1 MSEEQTAPVAQTEN
15 DGPASPST
23 ETTAGTAAPSDAAE
37 HEEHASAPA
46 PQPLGP
52 NPNAELDRIVFESLK
67 TGAKFDPEQALAL
80 LDVTIDEFNALVESY
95 PNMNF
100 GSGEQ
105 GAKWYNSLETAQ
117 GHLLR
122 GRALAGALARENS
135 LWRQIITHGTDKLF
149 AGRPKLGEKS
159 EGGNLLTGERA
170 MMKMQAVLGLGAI
183 VRVPLWHT
191 GIWVS
196 VKAPS
201 EQALLQLERMVANEK
216 ITLGRQSNGL
226 IFSSTSVYT
235 VTHLINFV
243 LDHVYDVTYKVE
255 EMAELKKVIRTT
267 DIPTLL
273 WGMLC
278 AIYPMGYN
286 YHKACVINPEKC
298 QHVTEELINLTKI
311 SWTDERHLTEKQRR
325 HMTRMTAKFTA
336 AELEA
341 YQADHAFQQHAVVKL
356 HPDLLMALKVPT
368 IEEFQLSGYRWVDSI
383 VRQADR
389 VFAGTL
395 AGEERNQYLIQQGQV
410 TALRQYAHWID
421 KLVLIDSDKDYTAEK
436 PWDDSDEQI
445 VDRQTIEDTVAQ
457 LAAND
462 DVFKAFFEGVG
473 TFIDNSTISLI
484 AIPKYNCPNCG
495 EAMTDE
501 EKKHPHLIALDTTSL
516 FFTLTDQRINK
527 VLSRSLP
534 SS

>member
-1 MSEEQTAPVAQTEN
+1 MSEEQTPPVVE
-15 DGPASPST
+15 
-23 ETTAGTAAPSDAAE
+23 ETTANQGEASLPETAATHDDDHHSNEPSRNVK
-37 HEEHASAPA
+37 
-46 PQPLGP
+46 GP
-52 NPNAELDRIVFESLK
+52 NAHAQQDRTVYEPLPK
-67 TGAKFDPEQALAL
+67 GKVFDPEQAVAL
-80 LDVTIDEFNALVESY
+80 LDVTIDEFNELVENY

-105 GAKWYNSLETAQ
+105 GAKWYSSLESAQ

-122 GRALAGALARENS
+122 GRALVGSLAREAS
-135 LWRQIITHGTDKLF
+135 FWRQIVHHNGTTLM
-149 AGRPKLGEKS
+149 AGRPKFGEN

-170 MMKMQAVLGLGAI
+170 MMKMQAVLGLGAVI
-183 VRVPLWHT
+183 RVPLWHT
-191 GIWVS
+191 GLWVS

-201 EQALLQLERMVANEK
+201 ETALLELERKIANEK

-243 LDHVYDVTYKVE
+243 LEHVYEVTYKVDD
-255 EMAELKKVIRTT
+255 MSQLKKVIRTT

-286 YHKACVINPEKC
+286 YHKSCVINPQNC
-298 QHVTEELINLTKI
+298 QHVVEELLNLSKL
-311 SWTDERHLTEKQRR
+311 SWTDERRLTDKQRQ
-325 HMTRMTAKFTA
+325 HMTRRGAKFTDD
-336 AELEA
+336 ELKA
-341 YQADHAFQQHAVVKL
+341 YQDEHGFQADSYVKL
-356 HPDLLMALKVPT
+356 APNLLMQLKVPT
-368 IEEFQLSGYRWVDSI
+368 LEEFQLSGYAWVESI

-389 VFAGTL
+389 VFAGNL

-410 TALRQYAHWID
+410 TALRQYAHWIER
-421 KLVLIDSDKDYTAEK
+421 LVMIDDEKEYSAEK
-436 PWDDSDEQI
+436 PWDDGDEQI
-445 VDRQTIEDTVAQ
+445 VDRQTLENTVAQ

-462 DVFKAFFEGVG
+462 DVFKAFFEGMG
-473 TFIDNSTISLI
+473 RYIDSTTISLI

-495 EAMTDE
+495 AEMTDD
-501 EKKHPHLIALDTTSL
+501 EKKHPHLIALDVTSL

-534 SS
+534 SN